1 MMDFSSLLGEPL
13 TLLENGYY
21 MVNPAYVVNSAV
33 FIFTLL
39 YLGNV
44 ILKTFF
50 NKRR

>member
-1 MMDFSSLLGEPL
+1 MDFSSLLGEPMI
-13 TLLENGYY
+13 LLENGYQTL
-21 MVNPAYVVNSAV
+21 NPAYVVNSAV

-39 YLGNV
+39 FFGNV